1 MPTLLLTFSFKKQSE
16 CGSLV
21 FLSYVSLSLLLF
33 VLYHDLI
40 HKARTHLDYF
50 QEGNPGRAWS
60 SCSPVC
66 FTTLIKCMAFPRS
79 LGVSGTLR
87 AIPGPSCEIH
97 DLSQMSSI
105 SAEFGSL
112 PTHLQ
117 PEDMGPG
124 TRSLKLQIW
133 QICWSLGSFA
143 LTGNAARAP
152 VLHAR
157 SAALGPIL
165 FIKNGVWEFQEV
177 EVLEPSFVQP
187 GH

>member
-1 MPTLLLTFSFKKQSE
+1 MWHYTSVTALYF
-16 CGSLV
+16 C
-21 FLSYVSLSLLLF
+21 SY
-33 VLYHDLI
+33 Y
-40 HKARTHLDYF
+40 T
-50 QEGNPGRAWS
+50 
-60 SCSPVC
+60 
-66 FTTLIKCMAFPRS
+66 TTLSTKQELIWIIFRREVVPLLPRAS
-79 LGVSGTLR
+79 RIQVIDPYKMYG
-87 AIPGPSCEIH
+87 
-97 DLSQMSSI
+97 I

-124 TRSLKLQIW
+124 SRNLKLQIW
-133 QICWSLGSFA
+133 QICWSFGSFA

-165 FIKNGVWEFQEV
+165 FIKNGVWEFQKV

>member
-40 HKARTHLDYF
+40 RKARTHLDYF
-50 QEGNPGRAWS
+50 QEARSCPGLPGYRS
-60 SCSPVC
+60 S
-66 FTTLIKCMAFPRS
+66 TLIKCMALPRS

-87 AIPGPSCEIH
+87 AIPGPSCELH

-124 TRSLKLQIW
+124 SRNLKLQIW
-133 QICWSLGSFA
+133 QICWSFGSFA
-143 LTGNAARAP
+143 LTGNPGAPGACCAVRGPRAN
-152 VLHAR
+152 
-157 SAALGPIL
+157 
-165 FIKNGVWEFQEV
+165 FID
-177 EVLEPSFVQP
+177 
-187 GH
+187 

>member
-1 MPTLLLTFSFKKQSE
+1 MSR
-16 CGSLV
+16 CC
-21 FLSYVSLSLLLF
+21 
-33 VLYHDLI
+33 
-40 HKARTHLDYF
+40 
-50 QEGNPGRAWS
+50 PGLPGYRS
-60 SCSPVC
+60 S
-66 FTTLIKCMAFPRS
+66 TLIKCTAFPRS

-124 TRSLKLQIW
+124 SRNLKLQIW
-133 QICWSLGSFA
+133 QICRSFGSFA
-143 LTGNAARAP
+143 STGKRIARP
-152 VLHAR
+152 VRHAR